1 MTLTSEISNH
11 NFYAF
16 LWHAGFLAF
25 SKNFM
30 DVDTILP
37 AMIIESGGGSIHI
50 GIMTVIILGG
60 SSFTQLFFAP
70 YLSNW
75 PFKKK
80 FMLAGINSRI
90 LSLFALGFILIYL
103 REQHQ
108 SEVILWFIFL
118 FITLFSLGGAF
129 TNISYT
135 DILGKSVNEVK
146 RKTFFSA
153 KQIIT
158 GSVFLF
164 SAFLAKK
171 ILTASEY
178 PVNYAWLFFTGG
190 TLLLIAS
197 GGFWKIKESVPSM
210 LKMRG
215 FKDFIKTLKSEL
227 IKNNKLFY
235 YLGFINTQGI
245 IISFLP
251 FVMLYA
257 KEIFNTQSYDTGNF
271 LLYKVI
277 GIVTVSILVFLIAR
291 RIKYD
296 LLLYLNV
303 ALSVIIILAT
313 LLISHEIILKYIFVL
328 GGVVITLYNIT
339 MNGLLLEVSDRR
351 NRALYTGFAGAGHIL
366 PALFPLAG
374 SWIINRYGFQPFFL
388 LFLLIILSSLYF
400 IPKIGCKK

>member
-1 MTLTSEISNH
+1 MTLTRKISNH

-16 LWHAGFLAF
+16 LWHAGFLALA
-25 SKNFM
+25 KNFM
-30 DVDTILP
+30 DIDTVIP
-37 AMIIESGGGSIHI
+37 AMLIESGGGTIHI
-50 GIMTVIILGG
+50 GLMTVIILGG

-103 REQHQ
+103 REQHNT
-108 SEVILWFIFL
+108 ETLLWFIFL

-129 TNISYT
+129 TSISYT
-135 DILGKSVNEVK
+135 DILGKSVSEVK

-153 KQIIT
+153 KQIIA
-158 GSVFLF
+158 GSVVLI
-164 SAFLAKK
+164 SAFVAKK
-171 ILTASEY
+171 ILTASGY
-178 PVNYAWLFFTGG
+178 PVNYAYMFFIGG
-190 TLLLIAS
+190 ALLLIAS
-197 GGFWKIKESVPSM
+197 GGFWKIKESIPSM
-210 LKMRG
+210 LKIDG

-251 FVMLYA
+251 FVILYA
-257 KEIFNTQSYDTGNF
+257 KEIFNTQSSDIGSF
-271 LLYKVI
+271 LLFKVI
-277 GIVTVSILVFLIAR
+277 GIVTVSMLIFLAANKV
-291 RIKYD
+291 KYS

-303 ALSVIIILAT
+303 TLSVILILTT
-313 LLISHEIILKYIFVL
+313 LLINYEAILKYVFIF
-328 GGVVITLYNIT
+328 GGVVVTLYNIT
-339 MNGLLLEVSDRR
+339 MNGLLLEVSDRS

-388 LFLLIILSSLYF
+388 IFMLIILSSLFF
-400 IPKIGCKK
+400 IPKLDCKR

>member
-1 MTLTSEISNH
+1 LDPKISNH

-25 SKNFM
+25 AKNFM

-75 PFKKK
+75 PFKKR
-80 FMLAGINSRI
+80 FMIAGINLRI
-90 LSLFALGFILIYL
+90 LSLFALGFSLVYL
-103 REQHQ
+103 REQSQ
-108 SEVILWFIFL
+108 SEVLFWSIFL
-118 FITLFSLGGAF
+118 FISLFSLGGAF

-135 DILGKSVNEVK
+135 DILGKAVDENK
-146 RKTFFSA
+146 RKTFFSV
-153 KQIIT
+153 KQIIA
-158 GSVFLF
+158 GSGLLIT
-164 SAFLAKK
+164 AFMAKK

-197 GGFWKIKESVPSM
+197 GGFWKIKESIPSI
-210 LKMRG
+210 LKISG
-215 FKDFIKTLKSEL
+215 FKDFLRALKSEL
-227 IKNNKLFY
+227 IKNNRLVY

-257 KEIFNTQSYDTGNF
+257 KEIFNTQSSDTGNF

-277 GIVTVSILVFLIAR
+277 GIVTVSMLVLFAAR
-291 RIKYD
+291 RIKYG

-303 ALSVIIILAT
+303 TLSVILILAT
-313 LLISHEIILKYIFVL
+313 LLISYEIMLRYIFIF
-328 GGVVITLYNIT
+328 GGVVVTLYNIT
-339 MNGLLLEVSDRR
+339 MNGLLLEVSDRE

-388 LFLLIILSSLYF
+388 LFMLIILSSLFF